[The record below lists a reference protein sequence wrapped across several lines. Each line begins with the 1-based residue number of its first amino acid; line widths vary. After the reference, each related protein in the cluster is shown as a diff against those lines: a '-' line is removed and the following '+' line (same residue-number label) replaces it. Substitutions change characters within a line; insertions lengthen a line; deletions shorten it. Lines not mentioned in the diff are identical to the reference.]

1 PRLERMNLAV
11 EVLAAALE
19 SQVAVHHPSERSE
32 RLRCPADTRRAAYE
46 RTDALYVHLGRRALG
61 EVLAKGV
68 VELVD
73 GCVRRPPGA
82 SSGAGVSS
90 LDQLPGR
97 GDDVVHAAR
106 IGSSKVVAQ
115 ERIRTARPEQETDTE
130 ADREADCDVLDAD
143 QPDAPADGLDDVE
156 EHQEDDREA
165 RLSGGER
172 DRPRRV

>member
-1 PRLERMNLAV
+1 VVERLARPEQDECGVDRCLVATAGCVAHAREQPAAPLVVPDVRRRYGTVVHERVPERDVPRLERMNLAV

-82 SSGAGVSS
+82 
-90 LDQLPGR
+90 
-97 GDDVVHAAR
+97 
-106 IGSSKVVAQ
+106 
-115 ERIRTARPEQETDTE
+115 
-130 ADREADCDVLDAD
+130 
-143 QPDAPADGLDDVE
+143 
-156 EHQEDDREA
+156 
-165 RLSGGER
+165 
-172 DRPRRV
+172 